1 MKLFVS
7 IIIFACILNI
17 SKTQNCKD
25 IDAPPIILQCNVSA
39 GSFFYKSSSGSELVL
54 PADAIPNPLKYDIVV
69 NLAQNTQTLT
79 VKTLDKYDSGSDTYY
94 TKINQQIYCTF
105 DIFMFSMFLL
115 IN

>member
-25 IDAPPIILQCNVSA
+25 IDAPPIILQCNIST
-39 GSFFYKSSSGSELVL
+39 GNFYYKSSSGSELVL
-54 PADAIPNPLKYDIVV
+54 TQEPNPNPSKYDINISLNSQ
-69 NLAQNTQTLT
+69 NLTI
-79 VKTLDKYDSGSDTYY
+79 KTLDKYDSGSDTYY
-94 TKINQQIYCTF
+94 TKFNSQKYCAF
-105 DIFMFSMFLL
+105 DILLFRKILL